1 MSIKPAYFGLIALLG
16 VGACQPAV
24 SVTSGDAGSAAETP
38 TDQGS
43 TDTTTETPG
52 GSSSAPPAVKGLAA
66 LATPTRT
73 KVWKWSCTKSCT
85 YRFAVDP
92 NPTWEPT
99 GEFGTIDTAT
109 ADGAAGDGTYYVHVQ
124 AKDAQDRLSEVV
136 SVPAALDNSAPNV
149 VAVAYHGVRTIEVT
163 FSEAMGLS
171 ARTASNYTL
180 SGSGRGSLAANPSL
194 VTKVSGTVYRLTW
207 TAGKMLNGGDLTV
220 TVGGAKDLAGN
231 AVGAANA
238 ATHASGAAATAP
250 AVTIERADS
259 QDATTSSWPLLY
271 DVMFSEAIDASTFAT
286 TDFVFTGGTLTPSA
300 MTLSNSGD
308 NQHFTLVVTPGPGTG
323 TYAPAL
329 DAGAVS
335 DSAGNASVAST
346 SVDATIS
353 FADPSATLQ
362 FAQVASV
369 LDEGND
375 AHTQS
380 IDLVLSTA
388 KPYDVTVN
396 VSKLQAISGG
406 RTSAIMTTDFDLADS
421 TPITIFAGQTTATLS
436 YTWQGNTSPDTSGT
450 TKAVE
455 LQIASVSPSGSASIS
470 GTGVRRWH
478 RRIIRDDDGGFDPVT
493 SISTGNLFSCAI
505 RQSGAL
511 MCNGRNSGTG
521 SYAGQV
527 GDASTTD
534 RTGWV
539 AVDSAT
545 TYAKVVTSL
554 QGNHACAITT
564 ASKIK
569 CWGLNTSGQLGNN
582 STTASSSPV
591 AVDASTD
598 YIDIAVGSNFSCGVT
613 SAYKLKCWGASA
625 SIGNG
630 YGSNQ
635 LVPVAVDA
643 STDFAKVA
651 ASPNYVYAL
660 VRTSG
665 VLKGWSTSSPTIGV
679 LDTGTTYKKISTGA
693 HTASLCGITSADT
706 LRCRSPSFTDL
717 DSSVAYASVSAGLNH
732 FCAITTAGAM
742 KCWGTNS
749 NKQLGDGT
757 TTTRSTPVGIDAGTN
772 YTAVAAGYNFT
783 CGLSDGII
791 KCWGANG
798 ATTYGYGLGARVS
811 PTTSSGIG
819 TSLGLPEPI
828 R

>member
-1 MSIKPAYFGLIALLG
+1 
-16 VGACQPAV
+16 
-24 SVTSGDAGSAAETP
+24 
-38 TDQGS
+38 
-43 TDTTTETPG
+43 
-52 GSSSAPPAVKGLAA
+52 
-66 LATPTRT
+66 
-73 KVWKWSCTKSCT
+73 
-85 YRFAVDP
+85 
-92 NPTWEPT
+92 
-99 GEFGTIDTAT
+99 
-109 ADGAAGDGTYYVHVQ
+109 
-124 AKDAQDRLSEVV
+124 
-136 SVPAALDNSAPNV
+136 
-149 VAVAYHGVRTIEVT
+149 
-163 FSEAMGLS
+163 
-171 ARTASNYTL
+171 
-180 SGSGRGSLAANPSL
+180 
-194 VTKVSGTVYRLTW
+194 
-207 TAGKMLNGGDLTV
+207 
-220 TVGGAKDLAGN
+220 
-231 AVGAANA
+231 
-238 ATHASGAAATAP
+238 
-250 AVTIERADS
+250 
-259 QDATTSSWPLLY
+259 
-271 DVMFSEAIDASTFAT
+271 
-286 TDFVFTGGTLTPSA
+286 
-300 MTLSNSGD
+300 
-308 NQHFTLVVTPGPGTG
+308 
-323 TYAPAL
+323 
-329 DAGAVS
+329 
-335 DSAGNASVAST
+335 
-346 SVDATIS
+346 
-353 FADPSATLQ
+353 
-362 FAQVASV
+362 
-369 LDEGND
+369 
-375 AHTQS
+375 
-380 IDLVLSTA
+380 
-388 KPYDVTVN
+388 
-396 VSKLQAISGG
+396 
-406 RTSAIMTTDFDLADS
+406 
-421 TPITIFAGQTTATLS
+421 
-436 YTWQGNTSPDTSGT
+436 
-450 TKAVE
+450 
-455 LQIASVSPSGSASIS
+455 
-470 GTGVRRWH
+470 
-478 RRIIRDDDGGFDPVT
+478 
-493 SISTGNLFSCAI
+493 
-505 RQSGAL
+505 